1 MLPGRCP
8 NVPLMQSHCRFL
20 GNVSVLSLFFSSWIS
35 VGLTFSGLVM
45 APSGS
50 WRSLMLSYGIWRS
63 DDILSDWRGTCL
75 AQGKVKMVSKPA

>member
-1 MLPGRCP
+1 
-8 NVPLMQSHCRFL
+8 
-20 GNVSVLSLFFSSWIS
+20 
-35 VGLTFSGLVM
+35 M

-63 DDILSDWRGTCL
+63 DALMALCPMRTDAIPSDWRGTCL